1 MYNSNQLTVG
11 DYLISVNVDGYVLQ
25 TINVTMIATGFKTF
39 DFEMVPNQ
47 ILPSIQRRDRN
58 T

>member
-11 DYLISVNVDGYVLQ
+11 DYLISVNVDGYDLQ

-39 DFEMVPNQ
+39 DFEMVAN
-47 ILPSIQRRDRN
+47 
-58 T
+58 